1 MRESIDHLFVY
12 GTLRPGTLHPMA
24 RLLAECTQ
32 TVGPARVDG
41 HLFDLGPYPGVALA
55 DGDAAAC
62 VHGDLLRL
70 AQTGRPELL
79 AELDAYEGCPRPG
92 DGPALFRRVA
102 TSATSAGGARVPC
115 WVYVYARSLE
125 GAERVTSGDWLA
137 HRRR

>member
-1 MRESIDHLFVY
+1 MSEPVDHLFVY
-12 GTLRPGTLHPMA
+12 GTLRPGTQHAMA
-24 RLLAECTQ
+24 RRMAACAQ
-32 TVGPARVDG
+32 AVGPARIRG

-55 DGDAAAC
+55 DGDAAAS
-62 VHGDLLRL
+62 VHGDLFRL
-70 AQTGRPELL
+70 AETGRPELL

-102 TSATSAGGARVPC
+102 TSAVRADGTRVPC

-137 HRRR
+137 HGRG